1 MYRKTKNAIVIFAVA
16 ILTACGGGG
25 GTVTAIPTVQDPCA
39 IASHRY
45 GDIQVPTLYAGSY
58 TIPTVTNK
66 LQSAIA
72 RGMDLKDLDAWWSKP
87 SSVLCTDK
95 STYLKNV
102 YVEDLNRL
110 QQLGVER
117 VTVYNYADWDNVA
130 NPLMT
135 ISKNNYA
142 IPDSTLK
149 IIVDEATKRGIKVY
163 LVWQGSYGDKIN
175 GYINQELI
183 TPVQLTQLMD
193 SHKANIVVQ
202 SVYAQS
208 IGIAGIDVE
217 LQNFNPNVLK
227 TDPVL
232 NELYITKTAEIIDA
246 IRTVYS
252 GNIFYGAQYSPVIDS
267 RIISK
272 VDEYVYLMWLGYY
285 PSNQTFTTA
294 GEFTVITNQ
303 IAAENARINAAMNG
317 TIFNKPVVWNIY
329 AQSTSEFYNGG
340 YVEDSYCS
348 GACPIVVTDFSKQA
362 IAIDAALQVI
372 STQQL
377 FTTVSVT
384 VSNYWNGDE
393 IVPTQV
399 GDVYKNT
406 SFPNISSSIR
416 NKPAEL
422 IIKNWYLK

>member
-1 MYRKTKNAIVIFAVA
+1 MKFIKVTLVA
-16 ILTACGGGG
+16 IAFALLTACGGGG
-25 GTVTAIPTVQDPCA
+25 GTVTAISTVQDPCA

-58 TIPTVTNK
+58 TVPVVTNK
-66 LQSAIA
+66 LPSSIA

-130 NPLMT
+130 NSLMT

-183 TPVQLTQLMD
+183 TPVQLMQLMD
-193 SHKANIVVQ
+193 SHKANIVAQ
-202 SVYAQS
+202 AVYAQR
-208 IGIAGIDVE
+208 IGIAGIDAE
-217 LQNFNPNVLK
+217 LQNFTPTVLK

-232 NELYITKTAEIIDA
+232 NELYVTKTAEIIDA
-246 IRTVYS
+246 IRAVYN
-252 GNIFYGAQYSPVIDS
+252 GKIFYGAQYSPVIDS

-272 VDEYVYLMWLGYY
+272 IDEYVYLMWLGSY
-285 PSNQTFTTA
+285 PAGQAFTTA
-294 GEFTVITNQ
+294 SEVIVIANQ
-303 IAAENARINAAMNG
+303 ISAEKARIETAMNG
-317 TIFNKPVVWNIY
+317 VAFNKPIVWDIY

-340 YVEDSYCS
+340 YVEDSYCN

-377 FTTVSVT
+377 FTTASVT
-384 VSNYWNGDE
+384 VSNYWNRDE
-393 IVPTQV
+393 IAPTQV
-399 GDVYKNT
+399 GDMSTNM

-422 IIKNWYLK
+422 IIKNWYSK